1 LLDEIQR
8 LTPRSR
14 DDSLTCVARLH
25 REVLDPLLDRIVSG
39 QYEVG
44 ALLPKEESLV
54 QEFGVSRGTIRE
66 ALRALEE
73 RRVAVVR
80 HGRGARVQPV
90 AEWNVLDPDVARAL
104 AGGPGRRG
112 FLREVQA
119 YRLLLESEAA
129 VLAADRA
136 SVAQR
141 AELRVRA
148 EELGEAGDVTRA
160 AGRLRRL
167 VAVASGNRPLA
178 ATLRALG
185 EAIEPPLRKGDA
197 DACVRLAEAVAGG
210 DADAAREAVARLNAA
225 R

>member
-1 LLDEIQR
+1 V
-8 LTPRSR
+8 P
-14 DDSLTCVARLH
+14 RLH
-25 REVLDPLLDRIVSG
+25 RTVLDALLDRIVSG
-39 QYEVG
+39 KYKPG
-44 ALLPKEESLV
+44 AMLPKEESLV
-54 QEFGVSRGTIRE
+54 EEFGISRGTVRE

-73 RRVAVVR
+73 RRVAIVK
-80 HGRGARVQPV
+80 HGRGAEVQPP
-90 AEWNVLDPDVARAL
+90 EDWKVLDPDVAQAL
-104 AGGPGRRG
+104 ARGRKRRD

-129 VLAADRA
+129 ALAAERA

-148 EELGEAGDVTRA
+148 EEVGEAADVARA

-185 EAIEPPLRKGDA
+185 EAIEAPLRKGDA
-197 DACVRLAEAVAGG
+197 DACARLAEAVAEG
-210 DADAAREAVARLNAA
+210 DAGAARAAVARLNAA
-225 R
+225 P